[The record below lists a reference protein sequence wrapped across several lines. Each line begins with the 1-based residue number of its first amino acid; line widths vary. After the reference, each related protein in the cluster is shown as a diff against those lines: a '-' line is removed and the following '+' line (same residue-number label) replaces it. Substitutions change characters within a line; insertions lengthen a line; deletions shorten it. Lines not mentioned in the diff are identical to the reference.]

1 MAATAPGGQEMAT
14 VLLGLMTTF
23 MYTSIVFGWGSW
35 QALLE
40 EDGVYQSLC
49 SGDGSCDD
57 RTSRMI
63 LLFTVAQFGWGL
75 SVTFMGF
82 AIDSRGP
89 RFACAVGGLLE
100 STGLLLLGTARGCLE
115 SVVDGFL
122 VGVLL
127 VSIGGG
133 AIQVQSMKLPFLVNA
148 QLFPLVMTIANCLDD
163 ASASIPLGHY
173 QLYLN
178 GFSRFWI
185 FSCYGGLCLALS
197 AALGF
202 TWRGG
207 PNRRL
212 SAVSIAEYQ
221 DADACDAGAGWRPR
235 LHGLPLLRQ
244 LASFEFAFVM
254 LRSVEFLRSN
264 LYVGLNKEWLRSLGD
279 AETHNS
285 YLKMFTAS
293 LPLAM
298 FFVPLFNRCL
308 ARGFVFTFVVSIAL
322 GEVWNL
328 IALVPVLE
336 IQVVAFVAYT
346 SWRALLFACLYVFIG
361 HSFGNRSSGTISALT
376 TIGGC
381 AISGL
386 IWPCARLSKALA
398 GSLAPLNMLSLL
410 LSLPL
415 ILMTLS
421 LRRHLALFPAGE
433 LPTKPGAGSQER
445 LLP

>member
-1 MAATAPGGQEMAT
+1 MAT

-75 SVTFMGF
+75 SVTIMGF

-100 STGLLLLGTARGCLE
+100 STGLLLLGTARGCHE

-173 QLYLN
+173 QLYLT

-197 AALGF
+197 AALGII
-202 TWRGG
+202 WWGG

-212 SAVSIAEYQ
+212 RAISIAEYQ
-221 DADACDAGAGWRPR
+221 AEDASKRPR

-244 LASFEFAFVM
+244 LATFEFAFVM
-254 LRSVEFLRSN
+254 LRSVEFFRSN

-322 GEVWNL
+322 GELWNL

-386 IWPCARLSKALA
+386 IWPCAKLSKALA
-398 GSLAPLNMLSLL
+398 GSLAPLNMH
-410 LSLPL
+410 
-415 ILMTLS
+415 
-421 LRRHLALFPAGE
+421 LRFFPAAE
-433 LPTKPGAGSQER
+433 LPKAGSGTTGTTGTAGTAGTQER